1 MLKMHSRA
9 AAITAALFVFA
20 AGPLAWR
27 EARAAAQ
34 FSIEPL
40 MLTLPA
46 GKLATSLTLGNA
58 GAAPVTV
65 QAEIAAWNQDGG
77 EDALAPTSDLVV
89 SPPIFKLE
97 PGARQVVRV
106 GRLKRATAP
115 SREVAYRI
123 KLTEVPPQ
131 ATDNPK
137 PVATYMQVSL
147 PVFVPAAKRDAR
159 PALEFQPQR
168 QAGGALSLAFSN
180 PGPVHDKVTRIAV
193 IQDGKT
199 LAERALNYYVLAGAK
214 RTFEFPGALK
224 AAKAGPVEIQ
234 VRLDGR
240 NRTLTQI
247 LAPPTAQKN

>member
-9 AAITAALFVFA
+9 AAITAALFLCA
-20 AGPLAWR
+20 AGPAALR
-27 EARAAAQ
+27 EAHAAAQ

-46 GKLATSLTLGNA
+46 GKLATSLTLGNT

-65 QAEIAAWNQDGG
+65 QAEIAAWNQENG
-77 EDALAPTSDLVV
+77 EDALVPVDELVV

-106 GRLKRATAP
+106 GRLKRAIAP
-115 SREVAYRI
+115 AREGAYRI

-137 PVATYMQVSL
+137 PVATFMQLSL
-147 PVFVPAAKRDAR
+147 PVFVPPAKRQAR
-159 PALEFQPQR
+159 PALEFDAGR
-168 QAGGALSLAFSN
+168 QAGGALRLAFAN
-180 PGPVHDKVTRIAV
+180 PGLVHDKVTRVAV

-199 LAERALNYYVLAGAK
+199 LAERSLNYYVLAGAK
-214 RTFEFPGALK
+214 RTLDWPGALK
-224 AAKAGPVEIQ
+224 AAKPGPIEIQ

-240 NRTLTQI
+240 NRTLTRI
-247 LAPPTAQKN
+247 VAPPANQKN